1 MRGAIA
7 TLLLLASTDAA
18 NYTCPPIDT
27 PTIITEATANS
38 GGSPTTI
45 TIDSTTTKSSLCTL
59 TRRQS
64 STSSRRVP
72 VARSYAGR
80 PWEKSAGLFARSGSG
95 LVVDCSGGGEGACE
109 LTLPSLGENQE
120 YVLES
125 FSYEVSMEV
134 EAARFLEQVSY
145 SLYSGCCVQ
154 SCFEEVV

>member
-1 MRGAIA
+1 MRGAVGI
-7 TLLLLASTDAA
+7 LILLLASTDAA

-38 GGSPTTI
+38 GLTTI
-45 TIDSTTTKSSLCTL
+45 TIDSTTTKTSLCTL

-64 STSSRRVP
+64 STSSRRIP

-80 PWEKSAGLFARSGSG
+80 QWEKSAGLFARSGSG
-95 LVVDCSGGGEGACE
+95 LVVDCSGGGGGGACE
-109 LTLPSLGENQE
+109 LTLPSLGTDQE

-125 FSYEVSMEV
+125 FSYEASMEV

-145 SLYSGCCVQ
+145 SLYSGCCVRAV
-154 SCFEEVV
+154 SKK